1 MIRLDAKYSPIFII
15 YTSNSNG
22 DFIIV
27 ILRIFLD
34 ILLQLAIIDYM
45 VSVDSGTGILPVMV
59 FPTGSA

>member
-45 VSVDSGTGILPVMV
+45 VSVDSGTGIPPVMV
-59 FPTGSA
+59 FPTVSA